1 MGYRSD
7 VAYTI
12 RFKNEEHRIRFMA
25 TAVLGSVIKLDEF
38 GLIDDET
45 IIFRYDDV
53 KWYDEYDYVKAHK
66 QLLKDAKAQGCGWE
80 FCRVGEESGDIEQD
94 GGEGEEDDDGNFV
107 ACPEELGVSQSIS
120 VYSNHEQYPVGESLT
135 KEDN

>member
-12 RFKNEEHRIRFMA
+12 RFKNKEHRIRFMA
-25 TAVLGSVIKLDEF
+25 TAVLGSEIKLDEF

-45 IIFRYDDV
+45 IIYKYDDV
-53 KWYDEYDYVKAHK
+53 KWYDEYDYVKAHQ
-66 QLLKDAKAQGCGWE
+66 QLLKDAKVQGCGWE

-94 GGEGEEDDDGNFV
+94 GGEGEEDDDGNNV
-107 ACPEELGVSQSIS
+107 ACPEELGISQSIS
-120 VYSNHEQYPVGESLT
+120 VYSRHEQYPIGEQL
-135 KEDN
+135 

>member
-12 RFKNEEHRIRFMA
+12 RFKNKEHRIRFMA
-25 TAVLGSVIKLDEF
+25 TAVLGSEIKLDEF
-38 GLIDDET
+38 GLINDET
-45 IIFRYDDV
+45 IIFKYDDV
-53 KWYDEYDYVKAHK
+53 KWYDEYEYVKAHK
-66 QLLKDAKAQGCGWE
+66 QLLEDAKEQGCAWE
-80 FCRVGEESGDIEQD
+80 FCRVGEEAGDTEQD
-94 GGEGEEDDDGNFV
+94 GGEGIDDNGN
-107 ACPEELGVSQSIS
+107 AMDTAEELNICQSIS

>member
-12 RFKNEEHRIRFMA
+12 RFKNKEHRIRFMA
-25 TAVLGSVIKLDEF
+25 TAVLGSEIKLDEF

-45 IIFRYDDV
+45 IIYKYDDV
-53 KWYDEYDYVKAHK
+53 KWYDEYDYVKAHQ
-66 QLLKDAKAQGCGWE
+66 QLLHDAKAQGCGWE

-94 GGEGEEDDDGNFV
+94 GGEGEEDDDGNNV
-107 ACPEELGVSQSIS
+107 ACPVELGISQSIS
-120 VYSNHEQYPVGESLT
+120 VYSRHEQYPIGEQL
-135 KEDN
+135 